1 VLAAGA
7 VIAAYAGFSEHAE
20 ISRLATLMPRNS
32 MSTFCRRLNAIL
44 SALYRSKR
52 TCVVS
57 VYKDNHALLLPEI
70 LACTAAGR
78 VFRGSTQP
86 TYSFITYVKENLMD
100 IQRLALLAGMISTSI
115 FAVSHI
121 PMLIRAFRTKDLR
134 SYSAI
139 NLVLSNLGNGFH
151 WLYVVSLPFGPI
163 WFLHGFY
170 SLAAALML
178 LWYVQHQSKWS
189 ASKPGSLRFQA
200 MRWYINGISST
211 KSRTLR
217 REHTD

>member
-1 VLAAGA
+1 MRV
-7 VIAAYAGFSEHAE
+7 
-20 ISRLATLMPRNS
+20 
-32 MSTFCRRLNAIL
+32 
-44 SALYRSKR
+44 
-52 TCVVS
+52 
-57 VYKDNHALLLPEI
+57 LLPEI
-70 LACTAAGR
+70 LPCAAAGR
-78 VFRGSTQP
+78 VFRGSARNQH
-86 TYSFITYVKENLMD
+86 TYTACVKENLMD

-134 SYSAI
+134 SYSAT

-189 ASKPGSLRFQA
+189 ASKPRSPRFQA
-200 MRWYINGISST
+200 IRWCINVM
-211 KSRTLR
+211 SRTSN
-217 REHTD
+217 HTPR